1 MKQPPPMTPLDELTS
16 SPELRMLK
24 LFLTFLPHTSQHTL
38 AVFIKFLEFRQAL
51 ELSLPCSPPLASQ
64 ELSGSAGL
72 FPENLLQNLRPYLT
86 PDERQIFE
94 MFENVQNMLSVMD
107 LFRAAESSVSGFS
120 PKAPDA
126 KDSRSTDSASTMEQ
140 FQNNSFSPT
149 DLLMNLL
156 SPEQHSNFKLYNDL
170 FSSLSTPEQH
180 PQNQPS
186 GKAFESVKQPF
197 TADSSS
203 ADNTESFHNNEYLN
217 VQSNTLEK
225 EEDSSPVDAPSSPQD
240 SQASHASPLHSTTLT
255 TQKGDITHGKL
266 DESSRNETDRSRQAG
281 TDQTGSQS
289 DTGEERT

>member
-86 PDERQIFE
+86 PQEQQIFE
-94 MFENVQNMLSVMD
+94 MFENIQNMLSVME
-107 LFRAAESSVSGFS
+107 LFRAAEPPVSGFS
-120 PKAPDA
+120 LKATDA
-126 KDSRSTDSASTMEQ
+126 RSTDSASTTEQ
-140 FQNNSFSPT
+140 FQNNSFSQT

-156 SPEQHSNFKLYNDL
+156 SPEQRSNFKLYNDL
-170 FSSLSTPEQH
+170 FSSLSTPDH
-180 PQNQPS
+180 NPQNQSS
-186 GKAFESVKQPF
+186 GRDFESTKQPS

-203 ADNTESFHNNEYLN
+203 TDNTESFHNDEYLN
-217 VQSNTLEK
+217 MQSNTLK
-225 EEDSSPVDAPSSPQD
+225 EETTSPVAAPSAPQD
-240 SQASHASPLHSTTLT
+240 SQVSHASPLPSITLT
-255 TQKGDITHGKL
+255 SQKGDITHGKL

-289 DTGEERT
+289 DAGEERT

>member
-51 ELSLPCSPPLASQ
+51 ELSLPCPSPLASQ

-86 PDERQIFE
+86 PQEQQIFE
-94 MFENVQNMLSVMD
+94 MFENIQNMLSVMD
-107 LFRAAESSVSGFS
+107 LFRAAEPPVSGSS
-120 PKAPDA
+120 PQATDA
-126 KDSRSTDSASTMEQ
+126 TDSRSPDSASTMEQ
-140 FQNNSFSPT
+140 FQNSSFSPT

-156 SPEQHSNFKLYNDL
+156 SPEQRSNFKLYNDL
-170 FSSLSTPEQH
+170 FSSLSTPDH
-180 PQNQPS
+180 NSQNQPP
-186 GKAFESVKQPF
+186 GRDFESTKQPS

-203 ADNTESFHNNEYLN
+203 ADYTESFHNKEYLN
-217 VQSNTLEK
+217 VQSNTLKKDEV
-225 EEDSSPVDAPSSPQD
+225 SSPVDVPSAPQD
-240 SQASHASPLHSTTLT
+240 PQASHASPLPSITLT

-266 DESSRNETDRSRQAG
+266 DESSRNETDQSRQAG
-281 TDQTGSQS
+281 ADQTGSQS